1 MIIRIFASSVPTKPL
16 NDAQMRGAFL
26 YIYVYSQN
34 TLMERLPHFTKH
46 YMAETDL
53 VALLESRGLII
64 SDEDKAGLSGK
75 VLGMFFLFHG
85 ILYLCIMNILEQLA
99 RLVLPKEI
107 LDNFDIVKIETD
119 ESNIDSMS
127 MTIHLDERM
136 NAYLQKSE
144 NYESKGFMDAVRITD
159 FPIRDHKVILVLRR
173 RRWRNKETGETFVDR
188 ISVTES
194 GTRYSK
200 EFAAFLKETYGH
212 IPDDLP
218 YA

>member
-1 MIIRIFASSVPTKPL
+1 MYIRKFHSFSICFSL
-16 NDAQMRGAFL
+16 
-26 YIYVYSQN
+26 
-34 TLMERLPHFTKH
+34 KH
-46 YMAETDL
+46 K
-53 VALLESRGLII
+53 ALHSFR
-64 SDEDKAGLSGK
+64 LSGK
-75 VLGMFFLFHG
+75 VLGMFFLFHS
-85 ILYLCIMNILEQLA
+85 ILYLCIMNMLEQLA
-99 RLVLPKEI
+99 RIVLPKEI

-119 ESNIDSMS
+119 ESDIDSMS
-127 MTIHLDERM
+127 MTIYLDERM

-144 NYESKGFMDAVRITD
+144 DYESKGFMDAVRITD

-173 RRWRNKETGETFVDR
+173 RRWKNKETGETFVDR